1 MQSMVYRSPER
12 RPTPE
17 KAAPLL
23 RQALGDHRRDAVAH
37 RHTVEGVRDLHRAL
51 LVGNDDQLRVSYSSL
66 KIASRRVRFMSSRA
80 ASTWTP
86 ILRLD
91 PYGTQE
97 ITRMICKQVKSKNKS
112 ASIVTHDRPILP

>member
-1 MQSMVYRSPER
+1 MLDRGKEQRLPPRKDTSLV
-12 RPTPE
+12 
-17 KAAPLL
+17 
-23 RQALGDHRRDAVAH
+23 RQALGHHRCDTVAHRDAV
-37 RHTVEGVRDLHRAL
+37 EGDRDLHRAL

-97 ITRMICKQVKSKNKS
+97 ITQMICKQVKSKNKN